1 MNRVAATSTLGADW
15 SVTTLTQRVRRV
27 ADSPRNGSIL
37 YKLSFVWPRK
47 ASQDGPP
54 ASGSGR

>member
-27 ADSPRNGSIL
+27 ADSHRNRSIL
-37 YKLSFVWPRK
+37 YKLSFVWRE
-47 ASQDGPP
+47 
-54 ASGSGR
+54 R